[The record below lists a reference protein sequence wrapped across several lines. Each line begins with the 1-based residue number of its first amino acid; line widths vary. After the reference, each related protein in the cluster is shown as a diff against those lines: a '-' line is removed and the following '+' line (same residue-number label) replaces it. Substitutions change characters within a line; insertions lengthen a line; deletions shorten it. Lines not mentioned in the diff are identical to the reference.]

1 MVEIAKKPVDHVVY
15 EMTERERRAGKRS
28 TRIRSVAEKRRAAS
42 SAAEKRRSQETRPKN
57 RRTEQEKR
65 RTASLTEAGRSQ
77 PGRRDLQ
84 LIVRL
89 DF

>member
-1 MVEIAKKPVDHVVY
+1 MVRAPQVNPPWIPL
-15 EMTERERRAGKRS
+15 ERRAGKRS
-28 TRIRSVAEKRRAAS
+28 TRIRSAAEKRRAAS

-65 RTASLTEAGRSQ
+65 RAASLTEAGRSQ
-77 PGRRDLQ
+77 PARLDRQ